1 MSRVPGAGIVQPFLG
16 DCQETLAKM
25 DNPSMKSIR
34 GLEDRLFVLDQLLSP
49 PASASSLSRR
59 SWRRASWRIKKRAGE
74 PQGPVGPARPV
85 PQPRQP
91 AGDHAQQPQEA
102 AGRQAPL
109 RHPPSM
115 ELTDNL
121 HVRLRWCYY
130 VMHHADLGR
139 EKLQA
144 LCHVLRELTG
154 REWRW
159 ASLLV
164 RDGKELYQAE
174 RERREAFRQ
183 IFGHSFL
190 KGRLFQGLES
200 WPPSSFCTR
209 EPRAFDE
216 QLPAVT
222 LEDLHFLQS
231 HSPPEMQP
239 YLQLPTL
246 CDFELLREHSARGRR
261 LARAVRGAQDASLA
275 LAQLLSTKTLVG
287 RSDGRGEAGS
297 WEGESPASPD
307 RPGSLL
313 LLSPPSHGDTGDPG
327 REDAGAHGGH
337 DVDLLTRDNRDL
349 SPDSIDS
356 QVFDFET
363 INHPAAETHPPLS
376 SAALTAAASTVA
388 ATAQAISPR
397 SAGLLQ
403 SPGAVVESLYASV
416 INAIDSQRRMRREGG
431 DGDGDGDG
439 GDGAMGDS
447 RLSSPHPD
455 SWSSPSN
462 RSDVRSRSAVARG
475 RGCAAAFTA
484 LRASTA
490 GVRREL
496 AGLGE
501 QVRSDG
507 RQLAGLLADA
517 RRHLEEALPAHRESS
532 SDSTS
537 EANDVERRPLADPSH
552 HLAQLQQQQR
562 EEEEE
567 EVRVRGLDAELTCEA
582 ERVRGLEV
590 QLAQEAE
597 RRSDLE
603 TELAEGAERCQGLRV
618 ELAQEAQR
626 RNSQQVL
633 LAQQA
638 ERKMSLEVELT
649 QEAEKH
655 RGLAAELTQETER
668 RVGLE
673 KELARE
679 TERRMSLET
688 DLVQET
694 GRRVGWEMELTQQA
708 EKRVTLEK
716 ELVVE
721 SERRHFL
728 ESELAQEAERRV
740 GLETELAEEA
750 ERRVGLETELAE
762 DAGKRM
768 GLEKELAR
776 EAERRVGLE
785 TELVQE
791 AERRVGLETEL
802 ALEAQKRRA
811 LETKLS
817 DESKKTVGLEAQLA
831 EETARSQGLTAELT
845 QETERSQT
853 LETMLSE
860 ESERRERLEMELIQE
875 AESHQALDTKLAE
888 EAQKRTGLMVELARE
903 TERRRNLEAE
913 LVQEAETRVSLETE
927 LTQEAERWRGLA
939 AGLAQ
944 ETNRRILLEADLAH
958 EVKAHRELVA
968 ALADETERRHELQA
982 ELADRAAERE
992 ASLHGLAALLEHERE
1007 LAVAELLS
1015 CHEAEVARLT
1025 AELRQ
1030 AETRVQRLE
1039 EQGEEAGGLTV
1050 ELQEGVLDVE
1060 WRSREASRGRR
1071 REKPVGVAL
1080 KTAGSEA
1087 GHHQQQHQQQ
1097 QHQQHQ
1103 QQQHQQHQ
1111 QQQQGLTIAAERGLK
1126 TGASSEPQDS
1136 PPGGP
1141 DSQPHA
1147 PCDRRSAAGP
1157 AGGERLIKGK
1167 VITELGEKLQRLLEQ
1182 HDRDKEAIEKLLSEK
1197 TFLEETVA
1205 RLKGTHD
1212 LAAASPSSPN
1222 VAEARA
1228 QQPPPLQPPTQP
1240 TQPTQPLQ
1248 PRGWLR
1254 ARGSSVGHGTSAV
1267 AGQPGL
1273 LQAVAWGLTSGVLGA
1288 GEAREGRKEPSG
1300 GGGGGA
1306 GGGAGVVSA
1315 AMPLERTRTPLLF
1328 LPVECGDS
1336 VGGDGGGGDGAA
1348 MAMAGDGLDASV
1360 VALRE
1365 NAPSED
1371 KQRVLMLEKALHQ
1384 KEKEHSRLVQRLMS
1398 QSVAPVSPRQPEKLA
1413 IKDVSLRY
1421 EPRYWSLIPARG
1433 QQLTLPNVLIGAKSR
1448 GCCEDDRTELAFQ
1461 VGDLVLI
1468 ILDERHDN
1476 YVVFTVGP
1484 TLYFLHAESLPPLEL
1499 RPVPGVP
1506 RKPWVLGR
1514 ITEKEYCQ
1522 AKKAQNRFRVPVGT
1536 KFYRVK
1542 AEPWGRRTSV
1552 GRSTPPHPPPP
1563 QQPPQADTAASG
1575 SSLAGPTVGGGGGP
1589 GADDFPA
1596 LGGHPLL

>member
-1 MSRVPGAGIVQPFLG
+1 MKLFVFLVNTGATLTFDTELALQTVAELRQAIQTKYRVGVQHQVLVVSGGECLAGDRRVCSYSAGTDTNPIFLFSKELILHDRAPCVSRVVLPGEAQMEPKVEESVIMPAVFHTVTLRTQLALEMQELAQRLCMVCESLVHDEHMQHQGWSAVTANLEDCSSAFAGLLTAFTRAYAAFLESRRDILSQLSELGDAVTVMAQIPLLQCLTASVSSVSSLSRRRDSLCRLADRSDPRRLSADLPSSAGPRPAGRPPARAGPAPPEGPVTPPPKCPSGGADDGRLSPGPGGGGGGGGDDGDDDDGGRIKGSFNVSLLDWVNVQDRPNDVETLVRKCFESMSRLEPGIVQPFLG

-34 GLEDRLFVLDQLLSP
+34 GLEDRLFVLDQLL
-49 PASASSLSRR
+49 ASCQRLVTEQKELAQGFL
-59 SWRRASWRIKKRAGE
+59 ANQKRAE
-74 PQGPVGPARPV
+74 NLKDPSVLPDLCRS
-85 PQPRQP
+85 
-91 AGDHAQQPQEA
+91 HANQLVIMLSNHKKLLDVKQRCATAKQ
-102 AGRQAPL
+102 
-109 RHPPSM
+109 

-154 REWRW
+154 RVGAAREVALAPRLYCLAATETLRRRAFSAHYRRW

-174 RERREAFRQ
+174 RERRVAFRQ
-183 IFGHSFL
+183 LFGHSFL

-222 LEDLHFLQS
+222 PEDLHFLQS

-297 WEGESPASPD
+297 WEGGSPASPD
-307 RPGSLL
+307 RPDSLL

-327 REDAGAHGGH
+327 REDAGDHGGS
-337 DVDLLTRDNRDL
+337 DGDPLSRDNRDL

-363 INHPAAETHPPLS
+363 INHPAAETHPPVS
-376 SAALTAAASTVA
+376 TAASTAAAATA
-388 ATAQAISPR
+388 ATSTAAAAQAISPR

-431 DGDGDGDG
+431 DGDGDDDGGGDG
-439 GDGAMGDS
+439 GDGATGDS
-447 RLSSPHPD
+447 RLSSPRPD
-455 SWSSPSN
+455 SWSSPST
-462 RSDVRSRSAVARG
+462 RSDVRSRTCVARG

-517 RRHLEEALPAHRESS
+517 RRRLEEALPAHQESN

-537 EANDVERRPLADPSH
+537 ANGVERRPLVDPSH

-562 EEEEE
+562 EEQE
-567 EVRVRGLDAELTCEA
+567 EVRGCGLDAELTCEA

-638 ERKMSLEVELT
+638 ERKLSLEVELT
-649 QEAEKH
+649 QEAKKH

-694 GRRVGWEMELTQQA
+694 GRRVGWETELTQEA
-708 EKRVTLEK
+708 EKRVSLEK
-716 ELVVE
+716 ELVLE

-740 GLETELAEEA
+740 GLETELVQEA
-750 ERRVGLETELAE
+750 ERRVGLETELSE

-768 GLEKELAR
+768 SLEKELAR

-831 EETARSQGLTAELT
+831 EETDRRQGLTAELT

-853 LETMLSE
+853 LETMLSKE
-860 ESERRERLEMELIQE
+860 TKRREHLEMEFIQE
-875 AESHQALDTKLAE
+875 AESRKALDTKLAE

-927 LTQEAERWRGLA
+927 LTQEAERSRGLA
-939 AGLAQ
+939 VGLAQ

-958 EVKAHRELVA
+958 EVKAHRELVT

-1030 AETRVQRLE
+1030 AETRAQRLE

-1087 GHHQQQHQQQ
+1087 GR
-1097 QHQQHQ
+1097 
-1103 QQQHQQHQ
+1103 HQQHQ
-1111 QQQQGLTIAAERGLK
+1111 QQQQQGLITAAERGLK
-1126 TGASSEPQDS
+1126 AGASSEPQVM
-1136 PPGGP
+1136 P
-1141 DSQPHA
+1141 
-1147 PCDRRSAAGP
+1147 
-1157 AGGERLIKGK
+1157 
-1167 VITELGEKLQRLLEQ
+1167 
-1182 HDRDKEAIEKLLSEK
+1182 
-1197 TFLEETVA
+1197 
-1205 RLKGTHD
+1205 
-1212 LAAASPSSPN
+1212 
-1222 VAEARA
+1222 
-1228 QQPPPLQPPTQP
+1228 
-1240 TQPTQPLQ
+1240 
-1248 PRGWLR
+1248 
-1254 ARGSSVGHGTSAV
+1254 SAV
-1267 AGQPGL
+1267 
-1273 LQAVAWGLTSGVLGA
+1273 S
-1288 GEAREGRKEPSG
+1288 
-1300 GGGGGA
+1300 
-1306 GGGAGVVSA
+1306 
-1315 AMPLERTRTPLLF
+1315 
-1328 LPVECGDS
+1328 
-1336 VGGDGGGGDGAA
+1336 
-1348 MAMAGDGLDASV
+1348 
-1360 VALRE
+1360 VAL
-1365 NAPSED
+1365 
-1371 KQRVLMLEKALHQ
+1371 
-1384 KEKEHSRLVQRLMS
+1384 
-1398 QSVAPVSPRQPEKLA
+1398 QS
-1413 IKDVSLRY
+1413 
-1421 EPRYWSLIPARG
+1421 
-1433 QQLTLPNVLIGAKSR
+1433 
-1448 GCCEDDRTELAFQ
+1448 
-1461 VGDLVLI
+1461 
-1468 ILDERHDN
+1468 H
-1476 YVVFTVGP
+1476 
-1484 TLYFLHAESLPPLEL
+1484 LHAQSTLDYPRAIHLICGVTAHL
-1499 RPVPGVP
+1499 R
-1506 RKPWVLGR
+1506 
-1514 ITEKEYCQ
+1514 
-1522 AKKAQNRFRVPVGT
+1522 F
-1536 KFYRVK
+1536 
-1542 AEPWGRRTSV
+1542 
-1552 GRSTPPHPPPP
+1552 
-1563 QQPPQADTAASG
+1563 
-1575 SSLAGPTVGGGGGP
+1575 
-1589 GADDFPA
+1589 
-1596 LGGHPLL
+1596 

>member
-1 MSRVPGAGIVQPFLG
+1 MKLFVFLVNTGATLTFDTELALQTVAELRQAIHTKYRIGVQHQVLVVSGGECLAGERRVCSYSAGTDTNPIFLFSKELILHDRAPCVSRVVLPGEAQMEPKVEESVIMPAVFHTVTLRTQLALEMQELAQRLCMVCESLVHDEHMQHQGWAAVTANLDDCSSAFAGLLTAFTRAYAAFMESRRDILAQLSECVDRSLTHSFTHSLTHSFTSFVHSFIHSFIHSLGRTRTTFL
-16 DCQETLAKM
+16 DSCRVVILSPA
-25 DNPSMKSIR
+25 S
-34 GLEDRLFVLDQLLSP
+34 LSP
-49 PASASSLSRR
+49 PLSPRPSLPAPLTPSLSPRP
-59 SWRRASWRIKKRAGE
+59 SH
-74 PQGPVGPARPV
+74 PV
-85 PQPRQP
+85 PLSPSLSPRP
-91 AGDHAQQPQEA
+91 SLPV
-102 AGRQAPL
+102 PL
-109 RHPPSM
+109 SPPLNS
-115 ELTDNL
+115 TCPNS
-121 HVRLRWCYY
+121 
-130 VMHHADLGR
+130 LGKATWGIFVFVWT
-139 EKLQA
+139 EQ
-144 LCHVLRELTG
+144 
-154 REWRW
+154 W

-327 REDAGAHGGH
+327 REDAGAHGGS
-337 DVDLLTRDNRDL
+337 DGDPLTRDNRDL

-376 SAALTAAASTVA
+376 STASTAAAASAATSTVT

-831 EETARSQGLTAELT
+831 EETARSQGLTAEL
-845 QETERSQT
+845 
-853 LETMLSE
+853 
-860 ESERRERLEMELIQE
+860 IQE

-1126 TGASSEPQDS
+1126 TGASSEPQ
-1136 PPGGP
+1136 
-1141 DSQPHA
+1141 
-1147 PCDRRSAAGP
+1147 GP

-1306 GGGAGVVSA
+1306 GGGAGVLSA

-1413 IKDVSLRY
+1413 IKD
-1421 EPRYWSLIPARG
+1421 
-1433 QQLTLPNVLIGAKSR
+1433 
-1448 GCCEDDRTELAFQ
+1448 FQ

-1499 RPVPGVP
+1499 RPGQCGPGP
-1506 RKPWVLGR
+1506 
-1514 ITEKEYCQ
+1514 
-1522 AKKAQNRFRVPVGT
+1522 
-1536 KFYRVK
+1536 
-1542 AEPWGRRTSV
+1542 RRT
-1552 GRSTPPHPPPP
+1552 PHRTAPRAT
-1563 QQPPQADTAASG
+1563 ADSG
-1575 SSLAGPTVGGGGGP
+1575 GQLVA
-1589 GADDFPA
+1589 
-1596 LGGHPLL
+1596 

>member
-1 MSRVPGAGIVQPFLG
+1 MKLFVFLVNTGATLTFDTELALQTVAELRQAIHTKYRIGVQHQVLVVSGGECLAGERRVCSYSAGTDTNPIFLFSKELILHDRAPCVSRVVLPGEAQMEPKVEESVIMPAVFHTVTLRTQLALEMQELAQRLCMVCESLVHDEHMQHQGWAAVTANLDDCSSAFAG
-16 DCQETLAKM
+16 
-25 DNPSMKSIR
+25 
-34 GLEDRLFVLDQLLSP
+34 LLT
-49 PASASSLSRR
+49 AFTRAYAAFMESRR
-59 SWRRASWRIKKRAGE
+59 DIL
-74 PQGPVGPARPV
+74 
-85 PQPRQP
+85 
-91 AGDHAQQPQEA
+91 AQLSE
-102 AGRQAPL
+102 
-109 RHPPSM
+109 
-115 ELTDNL
+115 
-121 HVRLRWCYY
+121 C
-130 VMHHADLGR
+130 
-139 EKLQA
+139 
-144 LCHVLRELTG
+144 
-154 REWRW
+154 W

-327 REDAGAHGGH
+327 REDAGAHGGS
-337 DVDLLTRDNRDL
+337 DGDPLTRDNRDL

-376 SAALTAAASTVA
+376 STASTAAAASAATSTVT

-831 EETARSQGLTAELT
+831 EETARSQGLTAEL
-845 QETERSQT
+845 
-853 LETMLSE
+853 
-860 ESERRERLEMELIQE
+860 IQE

-1306 GGGAGVVSA
+1306 GGGAGVLSA

-1384 KEKEHSRLVQRLMS
+1384 KEKEHSRLVQRLVAMPLPSLLQMS

-1413 IKDVSLRY
+1413 IKD
-1421 EPRYWSLIPARG
+1421 
-1433 QQLTLPNVLIGAKSR
+1433 
-1448 GCCEDDRTELAFQ
+1448 FQ

-1499 RPVPGVP
+1499 RPGQCGPGP
-1506 RKPWVLGR
+1506 RRTPHRTAPRATADSAEAAAAGVIDALAWEGGSCRRRRSYLIHAR
-1514 ITEKEYCQ
+1514 ITRPLMAAAAAVVVVELP
-1522 AKKAQNRFRVPVGT
+1522 AAWMVRPVAP
-1536 KFYRVK
+1536 VV
-1542 AEPWGRRTSV
+1542 AV
-1552 GRSTPPHPPPP
+1552 
-1563 QQPPQADTAASG
+1563 
-1575 SSLAGPTVGGGGGP
+1575 
-1589 GADDFPA
+1589 
-1596 LGGHPLL
+1596 LLLL